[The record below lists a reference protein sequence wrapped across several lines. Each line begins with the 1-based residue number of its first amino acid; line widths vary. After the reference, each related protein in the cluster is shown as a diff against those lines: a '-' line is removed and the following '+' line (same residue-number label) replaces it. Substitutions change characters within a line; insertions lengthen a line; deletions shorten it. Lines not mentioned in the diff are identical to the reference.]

1 MGQPGETGEYQ
12 TNVAGE
18 IVVKQVEVAVIGTG
32 WCGGIRSET
41 LSRSALVDKLHICD
55 IRADRLKEVQEFTRA
70 AHATLD
76 YQDIVKD
83 PAIAVVYICTTPEPT
98 HFPIARDCLK
108 AGKHVL
114 LEKPIAM
121 ELFEADELI
130 ALARR
135 GGLKFTIGYSQRFN
149 TKFAFAKK
157 KIMDGTIG
165 KPVSA
170 MVSRHLSRNLGKKIA
185 GRVKLSPAA
194 MESTHDLDFVFWLL
208 EPAKPVRV
216 YSQGS
221 YGYMQPL
228 NGSYDCMWTTVTMD
242 SGLVVVVG
250 GGWNLP
256 PSYPNYCATWVE
268 ITGTDGAL
276 ILDDTHRDVWLNTVA
291 DGTRFPLSTM
301 PGEQVDHVFA
311 GQMGPETIHFLES
324 CLMNRPVMVTPESA
338 RMVME
343 TYTAADLSAERNEP
357 VDLPLSNAALAAVA
371 DMKAAR

>member
-1 MGQPGETGEYQ
+1 MGFARALPILQ
-12 TNVAGE
+12 TKSWGNTP
-18 IVVKQVEVAVIGTG
+18 VKQVEVAVIGTG
-32 WCGGIRSET
+32 WCGGIRSDT
-41 LSRSALVDKLHICD
+41 LSRSALVDKLHVCE
-55 IRADRLKEVQEFTRA
+55 IRPERLKEVQELTRA

-76 YQDIVKD
+76 YQ
-83 PAIAVVYICTTPEPT
+83 
-98 HFPIARDCLK
+98 DCLK

-121 ELFEADELI
+121 QLWEADELI
-130 ALARR
+130 TLARR

-157 KIMDGTIG
+157 KIVDGTIG
-165 KPVSA
+165 KPVSV

-194 MESTHDLDFVFWLL
+194 MESTHDLDFVYWLL

-228 NGSYDCMWTTVTMD
+228 NGSFDCMWTTETMD
-242 SGLVVVVG
+242 TGLVVVVG

-268 ITGTDGAL
+268 ITGTDGSL

-324 CLMNRPVMVTPESA
+324 CLLDRPVMVTPESA
-338 RMVME
+338 RIVMA

-357 VDLPLSNAALAAVA
+357 VDLPLSNEALAAIA
-371 DMKAAR
+371 DMKGGKQ

>member
-1 MGQPGETGEYQ
+1 VTALEC
-12 TNVAGE
+12 
-18 IVVKQVEVAVIGTG
+18 AVIGTG

-41 LSRSALVDKLHICD
+41 LSRSALCKKLHICE
-55 IRADRLKEVQEFTRA
+55 IRPDRLAEVKALTNPA
-70 AHATLD
+70 TATLD
-76 YQDIVKD
+76 YHDIIKND
-83 PAIAVVYICTTPEPT
+83 DIAVVYISTTPEST
-98 HFPIARDCLK
+98 HYPIARDCLR

-130 ALARR
+130 QLAKRNNV
-135 GGLKFTIGYSQRFN
+135 KFTIGYSQRFN

-157 KIMDGTIG
+157 KIADGTIG

-216 YSQGS
+216 YSQGA
-221 YGYMQPL
+221 YGSMQAL

-242 SGLVVVVG
+242 SGLIVVVG

-276 ILDDTHRDVWLNTVA
+276 VLDDTHRDVWLNTVA
-291 DGTRFPLSTM
+291 EGTRFPLSTM

-311 GQMGPETIHFLES
+311 GQMGPETIHFLEA
-324 CLMNRPVMVTPESA
+324 CLLDRPVMVTPESA

-357 VDLPLSNAALAAVA
+357 VDLPLSNEALAAIA
-371 DMKAAR
+371 DLKGGKT